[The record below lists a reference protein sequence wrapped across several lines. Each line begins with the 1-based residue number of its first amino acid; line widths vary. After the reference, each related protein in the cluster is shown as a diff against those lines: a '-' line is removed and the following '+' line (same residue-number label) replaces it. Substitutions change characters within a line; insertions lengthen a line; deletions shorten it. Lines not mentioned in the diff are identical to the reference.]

1 MEPLGTATTDLV
13 RTIARVVIAA
23 PFVGYGLMV
32 MVSGGAYVTS
42 LF

>member
-13 RTIARVVIAA
+13 RTIARVVIAV

-32 MVSGGAYVTS
+32 LLSGATYVTG
-42 LF
+42 LI